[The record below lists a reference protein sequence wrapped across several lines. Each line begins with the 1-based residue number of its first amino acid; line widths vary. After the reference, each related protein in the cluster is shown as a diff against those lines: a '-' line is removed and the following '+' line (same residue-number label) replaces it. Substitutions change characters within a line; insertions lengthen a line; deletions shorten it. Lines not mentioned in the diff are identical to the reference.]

1 MKKLWIYA
9 GLLSGMAF
17 TALAADY
24 TGYIVDDACAS
35 KKEMLGN
42 VQCAQSCIKR
52 GAKAVLVTDD
62 GTIYK
67 IADQAKVIPEA
78 GKKVTI
84 SGTLT
89 AGAIKVDSVKEQ

>member
-1 MKKLWIYA
+1 MKKLMISG
-9 GLLSGMAF
+9 GLLWGMGVS
-17 TALAADY
+17 ALAASFS
-24 TGYIVDDACAS
+24 GYIIDDSCA
-35 KKEMLGN
+35 KNKAMLGN
-42 VQCAQSCIKR
+42 VPCAQSCIKR

-67 IADQAKVIPEA
+67 IAEQDKVVPEA

-89 AGAIKVDSVKEQ
+89 GDTIKVDSVKEQ